1 MSNININQQIMNA
14 AEAKSTML
22 DKPTIT
28 VDTTINEI
36 DNIDFNGRDFKE
48 NKEVLFDAITVI
60 NSLVLKLKAYDRLRH
75 RFNNF
80 LKSTIDDDT
89 QLEELMNMDDENYD
103 STASIVLKLDNIDNV
118 CKDKEKEK
126 EKKED
131 NKPKKSTPKTKAKPK
146 TKKDVETVD
155 LEKEKDKDTLEKDTL
170 EKEKEINKEEVIEP
184 KLSSE
189 PPKKTRTK
197 KVVEVN
203 ESNVEEVKKVKK
215 QVQKKKT

>member
-126 EKKED
+126 E

-155 LEKEKDKDTLEKDTL
+155 LEKEKDNLEKDTLEK

-197 KVVEVN
+197 KVVEAN
-203 ESNVEEVKKVKK
+203 ESNGEEVKKVKK

>member
-1 MSNININQQIMNA
+1 MNA

-126 EKKED
+126 EKD
-131 NKPKKSTPKTKAKPK
+131 TKPKKSTPKTKAKPK

-155 LEKEKDKDTLEKDTL
+155 LEKEKDNLEKD
-170 EKEKEINKEEVIEP
+170 KEINKEEVIEP
-184 KLSSE
+184 KLTSE

-197 KVVEVN
+197 KVVEAN

>member
-1 MSNININQQIMNA
+1 MSNININKQIMNA

-126 EKKED
+126 EKD
-131 NKPKKSTPKTKAKPK
+131 TKPKKSTPKTKAKPK

-155 LEKEKDKDTLEKDTL
+155 LEKEKDNLEKD
-170 EKEKEINKEEVIEP
+170 KEINKEEVIEP
-184 KLSSE
+184 KLTSE

-197 KVVEVN
+197 KVVEAN